1 MKKNNKQLN
10 FFYKKSK
17 AEVIENLIEKK
28 LKFKIP
34 KTYSFTVDQWN
45 NQKKLVI
52 RNITKKFKNKKL
64 IAIRSSSKS
73 EDNLNSSNAGKFLS
87 LLNIPIIS
95 KKIILAVNSI
105 IRSYKKKKKNEDQV
119 FVQEMV
125 SNVSV
130 SGVLFTKDVDTGLN
144 YYVINYDDITGKT
157 DTVTSGRGEHSNRT
171 LFIFKKFGKKIKSPR
186 FKKLI
191 DCVTDLEK
199 IINNNSI
206 DIEFAITKSLKPYLF
221 QVRPITTFKKWKK
234 VSVKEHEKYLLI
246 AEKKL
251 QKIFKGSE
259 NILGKNTILG
269 QMPDWNPVEMLG
281 KYPSELSYSLYSK
294 LITDNTWAKARTI
307 MGYRNMSKHPLM
319 HQICGQPYIDTR
331 LSLNSFLPKKLSS
344 LIGKKI
350 INFGIAELK
359 KKPQFHDKIEFEIS
373 TPSYI
378 FDIKKKLSKRLKNN
392 LSKNEIKTFIKEL
405 RLLTLSFLDEEKE
418 YSLSKA
424 FNQIKYLNKIFSN
437 FNNKDIKQI
446 PRLIYL
452 CKNYGTLNFSIL
464 ARHGFVGKSFL
475 NSLASEKVISSNQVE
490 KFEQNLNT
498 ITKRMLDDLD
508 LVQKNII
515 SPKKFMAEY
524 GHLRPGTYD
533 VTSKRYDQIKN
544 FYFKIDRKKIK
555 KDKFILSGKQKK
567 IINKLLKKN
576 EFKDIDHK
584 KLFDYIGNSISLR
597 EYSKFIFT
605 KYLSLI
611 LEIIANYGSKN
622 KLKRD
627 ELTNLNINNFSN
639 KNFYGNIKK
648 LKILSKKNKIK
659 YEQNQIVK
667 LPILIQDISRTRII
681 PFQVSSPNFITQKKV
696 QGQKLFN
703 PSIKKIK
710 QLSNKIVLIENADPG
725 FDWIFSS
732 NILALVTKYGG
743 INSHMSIRCAE
754 LGIPAAIGCGDQI
767 FSQLL
772 KKKSIY
778 LDCSASAIYS
788 I

>member
-1 MKKNNKQLN
+1 MKKNNKKLN

-17 AEVIENLIEKK
+17 ADVIEDLINKK
-28 LKFKIP
+28 LKFNIP

-45 NQKKLVI
+45 NQKKLI
-52 RNITKKFKNKKL
+52 IKNINKKFKNKKL
-64 IAIRSSSKS
+64 IAVRSSSRG
-73 EDNLNSSNAGKFLS
+73 EDNLNSSNAGKYLS
-87 LLNIPIIS
+87 LLNVPIIN
-95 KKIILAVNSI
+95 KKVIVAINSVI
-105 IRSYKKKKKNEDQV
+105 KSYKKKKKNVDQV
-119 FVQEMV
+119 FIQEMV

-144 YYVINYDDITGKT
+144 YYTINYDDITGKT
-157 DTVTSGRGEHSNRT
+157 DTVTSGHGEHSNRT

-191 DCVTDLEK
+191 DCVINLEK

-206 DIEFAITKSLKPYLF
+206 DIEFAITKNLKPYLF
-221 QVRPITTFKKWKK
+221 QVRPITTVKKWKK
-234 VSVKEHEKYLLI
+234 VSVKEHERYLFG

-251 QKIFKGSE
+251 KKIFKE
-259 NILGKNTILG
+259 QKNIIGKNTILG

-294 LITDNTWAKARTI
+294 LITDGTWAKSRAL
-307 MGYRNMSKHPLM
+307 MGYRNMSKHSLM
-319 HQICGQPYIDTR
+319 SQICGQPYIDTR
-331 LSLNSFLPKKLSS
+331 LSLNSFLPNKLSTK
-344 LIGKKI
+344 IGKKVV
-350 INFGIAELK
+350 NFGIEELK
-359 KKPQFHDKIEFEIS
+359 KKPQLHDKVEFEIS

-378 FDIKKKLSKRLKNN
+378 FDIKKKLSKKFKNK
-392 LSKNEIKTFIKEL
+392 LSKNEIKNFIEEL
-405 RLLTLSFLDEEKE
+405 RLLTLNFLDEEKE
-418 YSLSKA
+418 YSLSKV
-424 FNQIKYLNKIFSN
+424 FNKIKYLNKIFSN

-446 PRLIYL
+446 PRLLFL
-452 CKNYGTLNFSIL
+452 CKNYGTFNFSIL
-464 ARHGFVGKSFL
+464 ARHAFVGKSFL

-490 KFEQNLNT
+490 KFEHNLNT
-498 ITKRMLDDLD
+498 ITKRMLNDLD
-508 LVQKNII
+508 LVQKNKI

-533 VTSKRYDQIKN
+533 ITSKRYDQINN
-544 FYFKIDRKKIK
+544 FYFKIDRKKTK
-555 KDKFILSGKQKK
+555 KDKFTLSDKQKI

-576 EFKDIDHK
+576 KFKNIDYK
-584 KLFDYIGNSISLR
+584 KLLDYIGNSISLR
-597 EYSKFIFT
+597 EYGKFIFT

-622 KLKRD
+622 KLKRN
-627 ELTNLNINNFSN
+627 ELTNLNINNFLN
-639 KNFYGNIKK
+639 KNLYKNIKR
-648 LKILSKKNKIK
+648 LKVLSKYNKIK
-659 YEQNQIVK
+659 YEKNQIVK
-667 LPILIQDISRTRII
+667 LPLLIQDISRIRII

-710 QLSNKIVLIENADPG
+710 ELSNKIILIENADPG
-725 FDWIFSS
+725 FDWIFSA

-778 LDCSASAIYS
+778 LDCSSSAIYS